1 MKRNYWMVLYDND
14 QYPFGV
20 SAAMQKPLTVEHGRR
35 LAGDGMLIQ
44 GDYGKQ
50 KEHREYRVTE
60 KRMFVVKNEEK
71 GFETLFIIVNA
82 DRLK

>member
-1 MKRNYWMVLYDND
+1 MKRNYWMVLYDNA

-20 SAAMQKPLTVEHGRR
+20 SAAIQKPLTKEYGRR
-35 LAGDGMLIQ
+35 LAGDGTLIM
-44 GDYGKQ
+44 GDYGKD

-60 KRMFVVKNEEK
+60 KRMFIIRNEER

-82 DRLK
+82 DRIK